1 MQQVNL
7 RELYP
12 NVYNTDIFV
21 EVTDEVQTVFLA
33 DKKAHEARERQ
44 MYRYKAFY
52 SLDSNEGIENLVIQ
66 HPMTP
71 DEILE
76 EKQLREQLY
85 TAVMALPDKQAKR
98 IYARFYL
105 GMTVQEIAAAEGV
118 APRRVRNSIQNG
130 LKNLA
135 KQI

>member
-1 MQQVNL
+1 MQKINL

-33 DKKAHEARERQ
+33 DKKAQEARERQ

>member
-33 DKKAHEARERQ
+33 DKKAQEARERQ

-52 SLDSNEGIENLVIQ
+52 SLDSNDGIENLVIQ

>member
-33 DKKAHEARERQ
+33 DKKAQEARERQ

-52 SLDSNEGIENLVIQ
+52 SLDSNDGIENLVIQ

-105 GMTVQEIAAAEGV
+105 GMTIQEIAAAEGV

>member
-33 DKKAHEARERQ
+33 DKKAQEARERQ

-52 SLDSNEGIENLVIQ
+52 SLDSNDGIENLVIQ

-105 GMTVQEIAAAEGV
+105 GMTAQEIAAAEGV

>member
-21 EVTDEVQTVFLA
+21 EVTDEVQTVFLT
-33 DKKAHEARERQ
+33 DKKAQEARERQ

-52 SLDSNEGIENLVIQ
+52 SLDSNDGIENLVIQ

>member
-21 EVTDEVQTVFLA
+21 EVTDEVQTVFPA
-33 DKKAHEARERQ
+33 DKKAQEARERQ

-52 SLDSNEGIENLVIQ
+52 SLDSNDGIENLVIQ

-105 GMTVQEIAAAEGV
+105 GMTAQEIAAAEGV